1 MDRPGFIETPGGR
14 RATRNNSVFEGSES
28 EVSNSPSLERSK
40 SASRRRTSAK
50 VKIEEDDTPAKVT
63 TNGNTT
69 TPKPKSASRVV
80 DGWEEG
86 LDPKVDYSGHFE
98 FGGSL
103 GVLSM
108 MIGFPMLMYYM
119 WIGATYYDGKFP
131 RPAENES
138 YGDFFAHL
146 VDLVYTG
153 AFPSVKAWTIYWV
166 FFVFEGA
173 CYVLLPGVSVSGRPL
188 PHMGGKQ
195 LPYYCSGVWS
205 FYTSIALA
213 LIAHV
218 TGVFKLYT
226 IIDEF
231 GPLLSVAIL
240 SGYIVSF
247 IAYFS
252 ALARGAEHRM
262 TGYPIYDF
270 FMGAELNPRM
280 FKILDFKM
288 FFEVRLPW
296 YILLGLS
303 MGAAARQWE
312 LYGYV
317 SGEVMFLVMAHYLY
331 ANACSKGEECIVST
345 WDMYYEKWGFMLIF
359 WNLAGVP
366 LSYCHC
372 TIYLANHDPAEYRW
386 NRYFLA
392 FLFAAYLF
400 VYWVWDTTNSQK
412 NRFRQQERGTMVS
425 RNTFPQLPWQTLENP
440 KTLTAADGSKILVDG
455 WYGKARKIHYT
466 CDLYFALNWGLITG
480 FSSPFPWFYPVFFAC
495 MISHRALRDI
505 QRCRTKYGETWLE
518 YERQVPYLFIP
529 VSNLTLLKTFPAP
542 VADLVNHSIY
552 VFHPTIPGYPKAR
565 FPGVVV
571 FSEIYQVTGPVARF
585 ARQIAGQGYICA
597 APSSYH
603 EFTGPEPLK
612 YDAEDTDK
620 GNAWKIGKKLAAY
633 DEDASLSVDYLLSL
647 PTCNGQ
653 VGATGMCL
661 GGHLAYRCALDSR
674 VKASVCYFA
683 TDIHSKTLA
692 LGKNDDSLE
701 RAGDIKGEMLM
712 IFGKND
718 NHVPPEGRDLI
729 RKTLHD
735 KGVLF
740 GFYEVAWA
748 QHAFIRDELSKGR
761 YDPAISKVC
770 FEMLLELFGRT
781 LKLDLGDYDG
791 QKLVIEDVC

>member
-1 MDRPGFIETPGGR
+1 MTLTRSQTGKTPKKMDRPGFIETPGGR
-14 RATRNNSVFEGSES
+14 RTTRNSSALEGSKHGA
-28 EVSNSPSLERSK
+28 SNSPSLERSK
-40 SASRRRTSAK
+40 STSRHRTSAK
-50 VKIEEDDTPAKVT
+50 FKTEEIDTSANVT
-63 TNGNTT
+63 TNGKTT
-69 TPKPKSASRVV
+69 APRPKSASRVV

-108 MIGFPMLMYYM
+108 MIGFPLLMYYM

-138 YGDFFAHL
+138 YGDFFAYMAN
-146 VDLVYTG
+146 LVYTG

-166 FFVFEGA
+166 FFIFEGA
-173 CYVLLPGVSVSGRPL
+173 CYVLLPGVSVTGRPL
-188 PHMGGKQ
+188 PHMGGQQ

-231 GPLLSVAIL
+231 GPLLTVAIL
-240 SGYIVSF
+240 SGFIVSF
-247 IAYFS
+247 VAYFS

-296 YILLGLS
+296 YILLGLT
-303 MGAAARQWE
+303 MGTAARQWE
-312 LYGYV
+312 MYGYV

-392 FLFAAYLF
+392 FLFVAYLF

-425 RNTFPQLPWQTLENP
+425 RNTFPQLPWQTVENP

-505 QRCRTKYGETWLE
+505 QRCRIKYGETWLE

-529 VSNLTLLKTFPAP
+529 
-542 VADLVNHSIY
+542 Y
-552 VFHPTIPGYPKAR
+552 VF
-565 FPGVVV
+565 
-571 FSEIYQVTGPVARF
+571 
-585 ARQIAGQGYICA
+585 
-597 APSSYH
+597 
-603 EFTGPEPLK
+603 
-612 YDAEDTDK
+612 
-620 GNAWKIGKKLAAY
+620 
-633 DEDASLSVDYLLSL
+633 
-647 PTCNGQ
+647 
-653 VGATGMCL
+653 
-661 GGHLAYRCALDSR
+661 
-674 VKASVCYFA
+674 
-683 TDIHSKTLA
+683 
-692 LGKNDDSLE
+692 
-701 RAGDIKGEMLM
+701 
-712 IFGKND
+712 
-718 NHVPPEGRDLI
+718 
-729 RKTLHD
+729 
-735 KGVLF
+735 
-740 GFYEVAWA
+740 
-748 QHAFIRDELSKGR
+748 
-761 YDPAISKVC
+761 
-770 FEMLLELFGRT
+770 
-781 LKLDLGDYDG
+781 
-791 QKLVIEDVC
+791 